1 LWLNIRL
8 IHGTGIVGI
17 DDLLF
22 KTADHSIERA
32 ADEQIRGGIV
42 IARLRKLPVGG
53 SAGEIPKAQG
63 SSKDDKG

>member
-17 DDLLF
+17 NDLLF
-22 KTADHSIERA
+22 KIVDDNIERTA
-32 ADEQIRGGIV
+32 GQQIRGGIV
-42 IARLRKLPVGG
+42 IARLRKLPIGG
-53 SAGEIPKAQG
+53 SPGEIRKAEG